1 MNDNNPS
8 QTTISCMGAVTV
20 RQRPALLLMKVRLR
34 ASEPTLELGLATLKK
49 QGEATSQWLK
59 RLGADRVDFGEP
71 HFADQAD
78 TDPIQKMRAMAAKSL
93 RKRPASGNQ
102 DERPHGVCVVLTA
115 IWPVAAMSAEEILVL
130 VDRLRFEAAEDSDE
144 VEAPDALP
152 PWASPEEQMQAMMT
166 QMQQPPA
173 ADDSPQF
180 VFISRLSEEYREKAI
195 AEAVAR
201 ARHNA
206 ERLARAAGLRLGP
219 LQLLHHMSGGLMDS
233 SRPDKLMDRQRCLGM
248 LAGSSYDLGEHEIVS
263 DDLRSAE
270 FTISV
275 NANYSVE

>member
-1 MNDNNPS
+1 MNDNSPPS
-8 QTTISCMGAVTV
+8 TTISCSGAVTV

-34 ASEPTLELGLATLKK
+34 AAEPTLELGLAKLKK

-59 RLGADRVDFGEP
+59 RLGAERVDFGEP

-93 RKRPASGNQ
+93 RKRPASGASE
-102 DERPHGVCVVLTA
+102 ERPHGVCVVLTA
-115 IWPVAAMSAEEILVL
+115 IWPVAAMSAEDILVL
-130 VDRLRFEAAEDSDE
+130 VDRLRFEVAEEDSDE
-144 VEAPDALP
+144 AEAPEALP

-166 QMQQPPA
+166 QMQQP
-173 ADDSPQF
+173 ADDDTPQF
-180 VFISRLSEEYREKAI
+180 VFISRLGEEQREKAI
-195 AEAVAR
+195 AEALAR
-201 ARHNA
+201 ARQNA

-219 LQLLHHMSGGLMDS
+219 LQMLHHMSGGLIDG

-270 FTISV
+270 FTITVS
-275 NANYSVE
+275 ANYSVE